1 MKKFSRDCYRKSQG
15 RNLVAK
21 ARLVKSVTEGLHSEF
36 RRELILMRAL
46 NSGNLRLDKSKI
58 SDTISKMEA
67 LRLIVSLNEDEIE
80 ALTVFGIMPYIGV
93 AGQRQ
98 EEVLR

>member
-1 MKKFSRDCYRKSQG
+1 MKKFSRDCYKKSQG

-21 ARLVKSVTEGLHSEF
+21 ARLARAVTEGSHSEF
-36 RRELILMRAL
+36 RRELVMMKAL
-46 NSGNLRLDKSKI
+46 NSGNLSLNKSKI

-67 LRLIVSLNEDEIE
+67 LRLIVSLNEDDVE

-93 AGQRQ
+93 AGQR
-98 EEVLR
+98 